1 MQCELH
7 GSVSSEVPLLA
18 EPDEVDVPVDAV
30 PDVPVDAVP
39 DVPVDAVPDVPVD
52 AVPDV
57 DVDEVALLQTTLFP
71 LAAYLL

>member
-39 DVPVDAVPDVPVD
+39 DVPVDAVPDV
-52 AVPDV
+52 

>member
-7 GSVSSEVPLLA
+7 GSVSSEVLLLA
-18 EPDEVDVPVDAV
+18 EPNEV
-30 PDVPVDAVP
+30 
-39 DVPVDAVPDVPVD
+39 DVPVD

-71 LAAYLL
+71 LTTYLL

>member
-39 DVPVDAVPDVPVD
+39 DV
-52 AVPDV
+52 